1 MTIKAERIEVAA
13 GTHRLRRRF
22 LKDRSGLAAL
32 EFALIAPL
40 MILLFFGVVEGSTA
54 LAESRRVT
62 LAVNTLADL
71 AAQETQITAA
81 QTGDLFNGVS
91 QIMGGAPGATIR
103 LVSLIHDPVDDRVEV
118 HWSRDNSGGTPYAA
132 GAHYT
137 GLTDTT
143 LLDAGSSLIVAEVQY
158 AWTPPL
164 TQTIIG
170 PVNFDK
176 TAMRWPRRAPRVQF
190 CIVAGTCTT

>member
-1 MTIKAERIEVAA
+1 MTTEPEMSAR
-13 GTHRLRRRF
+13 RLRRRF

-40 MILLFFGVVEGSTA
+40 MVLLFFGVVEGSTA

-81 QTGDLFNGVS
+81 QTSDLFNGVS

-103 LVSLIHDPVDDRVEV
+103 LVSLIYDPVDDRIEV
-118 HWSRDNSGGTPYAA
+118 HWSRDHSGGTPYAA
-132 GAHYT
+132 GSAFT
-137 GLTDTT
+137 GLSDPT
-143 LLDAGSSLIVAEVQY
+143 LLDAGASLVVAEIDY

-170 PVNFDK
+170 VVNFAK
-176 TAMRWPRRAPRVQF
+176 TSMRWPRRAPRVQF
-190 CIVAGTCTT
+190 CIVEGTCTT